1 MYNCNLFIWVNNCEF
16 EHARSRGMAVHHK
29 PLTFVLSNY
38 LESLL
43 CTSQQII
50 MGWSLGPVYLNT
62 ASSHKCLCKS
72 KFLM

>member
-16 EHARSRGMAVHHK
+16 EHARSIGMVVHHK

-50 MGWSLGPVYLNT
+50 WVGHWVLFILILQVHTSVY
-62 ASSHKCLCKS
+62 AKVS
-72 KFLM
+72 F

>member
-16 EHARSRGMAVHHK
+16 EHERSIGMVVHHK

-50 MGWSLGPVYLNT
+50 MG
-62 ASSHKCLCKS
+62 
-72 KFLM
+72 